1 VRPAAALLLVVA
13 ACSRP
18 SAAPSP
24 ANQHRVAPSAQGLRP
39 GERAT
44 YVITAA
50 GIEVG
55 EAAFAVGWPSA
66 GTLAV
71 ASRSGAVG
79 LLEAF
84 GAIDAEVETRI
95 DLTSGR
101 PLTLTGLAHVAGQP
115 YRGDGRFEATTA
127 EMTWFDGRDGGQVAH
142 RYHSIEDGVIHSP
155 HTAMAAVRDWEGAP
169 GDWRRLDLVGALNLW
184 RANLTWIGRE
194 TIGTALGNQLAV
206 RVDGDCAN
214 PGGDR
219 VTFSIWMSDDLERV
233 PLRVEAQ
240 EGIVK
245 ARFEITS
252 YEP

>member
-1 VRPAAALLLVVA
+1 VT
-13 ACSRP
+13 P
-18 SAAPSP
+18 SA
-24 ANQHRVAPSAQGLRP
+24 RGLHP

-44 YVITAA
+44 YLITAA

-55 EAAFAVGWPSA
+55 EAAYAVGWPSG

-95 DLTSGR
+95 DLESGR
-101 PLTLTGLAHVAGQP
+101 PLTMVGLAHVAGRP
-115 YRGDGRFEATTA
+115 YRGDGRFDATVA
-127 EMTWFDGRDGGQVAH
+127 EMTWFDGRDGGEVAR
-142 RYHSIEDGVIHSP
+142 RYHSIDDGVIHSP

-184 RANLTWIGRE
+184 RADLQWIGRE
-194 TIGTALGNQLAV
+194 TVGTPLGNQLAI
-206 RVDGDCAN
+206 RLDGACSN
-214 PGGDR
+214 PNGDR
-219 VTFSIWMSDDLERV
+219 VSFSIWMSDDLDRV
-233 PLRVEAQ
+233 PLRVDAQ

-252 YEP
+252 YEL